1 MERHEGCRLRE
12 SKLCLLRSAED
23 CHVTQF
29 MMAGTFVDGEQL
41 EKGGKKE
48 LEPGK
53 SVVTIGRCEMTITLL
68 RTKPVKS
75 KDRRGDPRRQSPV
88 LCLCEHKDANY
99 MLSSLISQPDT
110 AVP

>member
-1 MERHEGCRLRE
+1 
-12 SKLCLLRSAED
+12 
-23 CHVTQF
+23 

-75 KDRRGDPRRQSPV
+75 KDRRGDPRRQSSV
-88 LCLCEHKDANY
+88 LYLCEHKDAIY